1 MVLLLLLFIIYLFI
15 YFSEFDAERL
25 TDSPDW
31 NHVCIVRDS
40 GIGITRYYLN
50 GIQLDYQV
58 CDGGALPA
66 GKSLQLGGGNRKGT
80 DVEMTG
86 FYLWNRE
93 LTESDIIN
101 EAKNATEEAW
111 DSLLFIGET
120 LTTHAGEISR

>member
-1 MVLLLLLFIIYLFI
+1 M
-15 YFSEFDAERL
+15 
-25 TDSPDW
+25 DSPDW
-31 NHVCIVRDS
+31 NHVCFVRDR

-93 LTESDIIN
+93 LAESHIIN
-101 EAKNATEEAW
+101 EAKKCNGGGMGQPLVHWRDFNDACGGDIAFKPVLRTP
-111 DSLLFIGET
+111 SQCQVPRSKCCRQF
-120 LTTHAGEISR
+120 